1 MANTLDINKIYST
14 VASIASQA
22 TGETVLTPV
31 DHYTFVTVGQTALKT
46 GYDKVIGAISQV
58 LSNTIFSSRVYDGHF
73 PKLRADTMKWGNW
86 VRKITPCDIPL
97 ADDVAYD
104 LTDGQSIDQYTVRK
118 PKALQLNFYGGQT
131 YERYYTV
138 FRDQLD
144 IAFSSAEEFSRF
156 WSAITTNVR
165 NQIVTEDESMVRA
178 AVANF
183 IIGKVEIGGAGV
195 VHLLTEYNTAT
206 GASFTSTDVKKP
218 ENFKPFME
226 WVRARIATLSD
237 MMTERSNLFHQTVT
251 GCNINRHTPY
261 NKQHLYIY
269 SPVLRDNET
278 RVLSGAFND
287 GYLKYADVESVNYWQ
302 SIKTPDTV
310 KGKAVYLKP
319 DGSLFEMGTVK
330 TVDNIF
336 GVLFDDDAIGWTKL
350 RSSVENTPFNAR
362 GRYYNVFYNWQ
373 NRWVNDFT
381 ENGIVLLL
389 D

>member
-1 MANTLDINKIYST
+1 MANTLDINKIYAT
-14 VASIASQA
+14 VANIASQA
-22 TGETVLTPV
+22 TGEQVLTPV

-46 GYDKVIGAISQV
+46 GYDKVMNAISQV

-73 PKLRADTMKWGNW
+73 PKLRADSMKWGNW

-97 ADDVAYD
+97 ADDVGYD

-183 IIGKVEIGGAGV
+183 IIGKTEIGGSGV
-195 VHLLTEYNTAT
+195 VHLLTEYNAAT
-206 GASFTSTDVKKP
+206 GESFTQTDVKKP

-226 WVRARIATLSD
+226 WVRARIATISD
-237 MMTERSNLFHQTVT
+237 MMTERSNIFHQSVT

-261 NKQHLYIY
+261 AKQHLYIY

-278 RVLSGAFND
+278 RVLSGAFNE
-287 GYLKYADVESVNYWQ
+287 GYLQYADVESVNYWQ

-310 KGKAVYLKP
+310 KGKAVYLKT
-319 DGSLFEMGTVK
+319 DGSLQEMTTAK
-330 TVDNIF
+330 TVENIF
-336 GVLFDDDAIGWTKL
+336 GVLFDDEAIGWTKL

-381 ENGIVLLL
+381 ENGVVLLL